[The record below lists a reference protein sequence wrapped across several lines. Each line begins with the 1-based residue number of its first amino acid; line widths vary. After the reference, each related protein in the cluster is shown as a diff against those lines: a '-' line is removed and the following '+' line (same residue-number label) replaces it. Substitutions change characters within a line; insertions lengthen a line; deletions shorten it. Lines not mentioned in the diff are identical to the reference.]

1 MYTKA
6 AFLLALAS
14 SVSATVFTTSPVAST
29 SWTAGTQQTIS
40 WQDDGSA
47 PSLKDFG
54 VSKISIY
61 AGNAQQ
67 QTLLQAISTNTD
79 VSTTGSLQFTPD
91 PTIGPDSAEYFI
103 RFESVNTKDPNSPQ
117 YPALA
122 FSAKFALSG
131 MSGQFSAAVQAQ
143 IDGQSTAPLAGAA
156 TSSAAGAATSAGA
169 GATTA
174 KPSASTTPSK
184 SASAASASASHT
196 NSAVSVK
203 VGWIGALVGLVAAA
217 AVF

>member
-1 MYTKA
+1 
-6 AFLLALAS
+6 
-14 SVSATVFTTSPVAST
+14 TTSPVAST
-29 SWTAGTQQTIS
+29 SWTAGTPQTIS

-54 VSKISIY
+54 VAKISIY

-67 QTLLQAISTNTD
+67 QTLLQAITTNTD

-91 PTIGPDSAEYFI
+91 PTIGPDSSEYFI
-103 RFESVNTKDPNSPQ
+103 RFESVNTKDPKNPQ

-122 FSAKFALSG
+122 FSAKFTLSG

-143 IDGQSTAPLAGAA
+143 IDGQSTAPLAGAS
-156 TSSAAGAATSAGA
+156 TSAAASAATSAGA

-174 KPSASTTPSK
+174 KPSSASTTPSK
-184 SASAASASASHT
+184 SASAAGASHT

-203 VGWIGALVGLVAAA
+203 AGWIGALVGLVAG
-217 AVF
+217 